1 MNTLIKNFEKDID
14 SYFKKFLNHLSNKY
28 NLSDISNEWE
38 SFCQNGIQ
46 QSPSIV
52 VSHTK
57 NTCTYVFI
65 KGQNEG
71 KHCPNII
78 VPGLAFCKSHIKHE
92 ENGQKEKKIIPKI
105 QEKNTKQILMLL
117 KGTNYWWHQD
127 SRLVFISPNEKT
139 VIARHVDGDLQKL
152 GEKEIELCKK
162 YRFNYDEN
170 YNFNK
175 IEKNSGGD
183 ISTSES
189 SSNKKNMSERFL
201 NKSRALFFQKK
212 SF

>member
-14 SYFKKFLNHLSNKY
+14 SYFKKFLNHISIKY
-28 NLSDISNEWE
+28 NLTDISNDWE
-38 SFCQNGIQ
+38 SFCQNDGIQ
-46 QSPSIV
+46 QPPSLL
-52 VSHTK
+52 SASSK

-71 KHCPNII
+71 KNCPNII
-78 VPGLAFCKSHIKHE
+78 VPGLAFCKSHAKHE

-139 VIARHVDGDLQKL
+139 VIARYVDGDLQKL

-162 YRFNYDEN
+162 YRFNFDES

-175 IEKNSGGD
+175 I
-183 ISTSES
+183 
-189 SSNKKNMSERFL
+189 
-201 NKSRALFFQKK
+201 
-212 SF
+212 